1 MLTEDPGVAEET
13 REAWWGAYNDT
24 KWYVIEPMAFWKA
37 AFDGCTALLLL
48 VLAFYIPF
56 SIAFLDV
63 GDFIWF
69 DWYQLVWFSVD
80 ILLSFCSPYENE
92 EGWVTNPK
100 WIAAEYFQCFFWVDT
115 ISTFPAVLVL
125 GASSGASPLTKLLKM
140 PRLIKALRVL
150 KMTKLTRAYKLDEV
164 ISQLATAPPCASQR
178 RDLCGNQPVC
188 RVRTKSSVMTRP
200 CWHRRAMRNGIA
212 TPSSRRRVDGVE
224 GREDSARTCRKI
236 LISTQA
242 ATLVILGML
251 GLVVNPLRVHLVL
264 PGRRRWPVAG
274 GGRGGA
280 QLHVDAGPR
289 APSPPGQLVPYAS
302 PACTGQ

>member
-1 MLTEDPGVAEET
+1 MVSVVLTEDPEDLRKKRKEQ
-13 REAWWGAYNDT
+13 WWGAYNDT
-24 KWYVIEPMAFWKA
+24 KWFVIEPMAFWKA
-37 AFDGCTALLLL
+37 ACPAASPRRTAHGWTPSTRHPRRFDGCTALLLL

-115 ISTFPAVLVL
+115 ISTFPFVLVL

-150 KMTKLTRAYKLDEV
+150 KMTKLTRAYHLDEV
-164 ISQLATAPPCASQR
+164 ISQLATHLHVPPNAATCVEI
-178 RDLCGNQPVC
+178 NQCVGC
-188 RVRTKSSVMTRP
+188 TRQFFTKSFLSHDAAVL
-200 CWHRRAMRNGIA
+200 A
-212 TPSSRRRVDGVE
+212 PSSDE
-224 GREDSARTCRKI
+224 ESASPRHR
-236 LISTQA
+236 
-242 ATLVILGML
+242 
-251 GLVVNPLRVHLVL
+251 
-264 PGRRRWPVAG
+264 AG
-274 GGRGGA
+274 GASMAWRTT
-280 QLHVDAGPR
+280 R
-289 APSPPGQLVPYAS
+289 RFSTNAP
-302 PACTGQ
+302 

>member
-1 MLTEDPGVAEET
+1 MIRSGSSSNRWRSGKPRAQRRL
-13 REAWWGAYNDT
+13 RGAFGGDGARVDAIDAT
-24 KWYVIEPMAFWKA
+24 PRR
-37 AFDGCTALLLL
+37 FDGCTALLLL

-115 ISTFPAVLVL
+115 ISTFPFVLVL

-140 PRLIKALRVL
+140 PRLIKALRVARRPRPMPPTRRLNHSSPTQL
-150 KMTKLTRAYKLDEV
+150 KMTKLTRAYHLDEV
-164 ISQLATAPPCASQR
+164 INQLATHLHVPP
-178 RDLCGNQPVC
+178 N
-188 RVRTKSSVMTRP
+188 
-200 CWHRRAMRNGIA
+200 
-212 TPSSRRRVDGVE
+212 
-224 GREDSARTCRKI
+224 
-236 LISTQA
+236 A

-251 GLVVNPLRVHLVL
+251 GLVVNHVFACIWYYLGADDFSEECSLADVPARACTWMQVH
-264 PGRRRWPVAG
+264 G
-274 GGRGGA
+274 
-280 QLHVDAGPR
+280 LHPHCTVWN
-289 APSPPGQLVPYAS
+289 SPPRRVDDI
-302 PACTGQ
+302 